1 MEEIGR
7 SEQEQLHIPVL
18 LKEVVEGLA
27 LRPGDNAVDGT
38 VGAGGHAAAI
48 LESTSPNGLLLGI
61 DLDEAALEAARRKLD
76 PFGSRV
82 MLVRENYR
90 NLERVLLSRSFGPIQ
105 AALLDL
111 GFSSLAIDNPS
122 RGFSFRFDGP
132 LDMRF
137 DPSQELT
144 AASVVNGWNADE
156 LTGIL
161 VRYGE
166 ERFARRIAGAV
177 VAARRRE
184 RIVSTLQLVDV
195 IAAAVPA
202 AYRRGKLHF
211 ATRTFQAL
219 RIAVN
224 DELGNLE
231 AALPAFTQALA
242 PGGRLAVISFHSL
255 EDRVVKR
262 FFLNQAKAGVLKV
275 LTKRPIVAAEAEVAA
290 NPRSRS
296 AKLRI
301 AEKTKN

>member
-1 MEEIGR
+1 V
-7 SEQEQLHIPVL
+7 HIPVL
-18 LKEVVEGLA
+18 LKETVEGLA
-27 LRPGDNAVDGT
+27 LRPGDNVIDGT

-48 LESTSPNGLLLGI
+48 LERISPDGLLLGI
-61 DLDEAALEAARRKLD
+61 DLDEAALEAARRKLAR
-76 PFGSRV
+76 FGSRV
-82 MLVRENYR
+82 MLVRENYK
-90 NLERVLLSRSFGPIQ
+90 NVERVLLSHSFGPIQ

-111 GFSSLAIDNPS
+111 GFSSLAIDDPS

-144 AASVVNGWNADE
+144 AASIVNSWSADQ
-156 LTGIL
+156 LTDIF

-177 VAARRRE
+177 VAARRRD

-195 IAAAVPA
+195 IGSAVPA
-202 AYRRGKLHF
+202 AYRHGHIHY

-219 RIAVN
+219 RIATN

-231 AALPAFTQALA
+231 TALSAFTGSIA
-242 PGGRLAVISFHSL
+242 PGGRLAIISFHSL
-255 EDRVVKR
+255 EDRAVKR
-262 FFLNQAKAGVLKV
+262 YFLSQAAAGVMKV
-275 LTKRPIVAAEAEVAA
+275 LTKRPLIASEDEIAA

-301 AEKTKN
+301 AEKIKR